1 MEDKNRRNTK
11 LSVYLSFLLRHRPD
25 SLGLAMDQQGYV
37 SVEEL
42 LAKINRQGRY
52 KLSRERLDAIVSA
65 DSKRRY
71 AYSPDGRKIRAC
83 QGHSIPWVQPVL
95 EWKDPPA
102 VLYHGT
108 TVQAYCAIFGSG
120 GISRMNRHGVHL
132 HPQEAQ
138 AWEAARRWKKMPV
151 VLKVDAAAM
160 AEDGFR
166 FGVSENGVWCV
177 EKVPIGY
184 LTGVLYGPSP
194 ECLQSETET

>member
-1 MEDKNRRNTK
+1 MENKTRSDTK

-25 SLGLAMDQQGYV
+25 TLELAMDQHGYV

-42 LAKINRQGRY
+42 IAKINRQGRY
-52 KLSRERLDAIVSA
+52 KISRERLDAIVSA
-65 DSKRRY
+65 DSKGRY

-83 QGHSIPWVQPVL
+83 QGYSIPGVQPIL
-95 EWKDPPA
+95 EWKNPPA

-108 TVQAYCAIFGSG
+108 TVQAYCSIFGSG
-120 GISRMNRHGVHL
+120 KISRMNRHGVHL
-132 HPQEAQ
+132 HPQEAG

-160 AEDGFR
+160 AEDGFL
-166 FGVSENGVWCV
+166 FGVAENGVWCV

-194 ECLQSETET
+194 ECLQSEAAT